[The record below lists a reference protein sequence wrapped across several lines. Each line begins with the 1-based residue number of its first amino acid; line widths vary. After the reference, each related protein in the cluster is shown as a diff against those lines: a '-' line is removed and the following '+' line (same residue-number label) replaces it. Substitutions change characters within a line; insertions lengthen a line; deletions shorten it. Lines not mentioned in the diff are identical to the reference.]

1 MLNAPLHSAPS
12 CWRVDFCL
20 LFWFQRLLTRVDIFE
35 LAVKSKQCIE
45 SCLVKQLNDVCI
57 FKFTSLVFFLIIGYL
72 HLCFVTL
79 PDCLLYIYTLGLPSV
94 LCWLSVL
101 PLLVWTYGLCLSVAI
116 WTSLVH
122 LNKCLSFSLW
132 TLSHNSSFGCSI
144 PHHMTLC
151 GLPVDV
157 TTNQPS

>member
-20 LFWFQRLLTRVDIFE
+20 LFWCHKLLTRVDIFE

-79 PDCLLYIYTLGLPSV
+79 PDCLLYIYTLSLPSV
-94 LCWLSVL
+94 LCCAVDYQSFLSWFGLTDFAYQL
-101 PLLVWTYGLCLSVAI
+101 PLGLLWYTWINVCLFLYELCPTTRPLGAQFHIIWHYVA
-116 WTSLVH
+116 
-122 LNKCLSFSLW
+122 
-132 TLSHNSSFGCSI
+132 
-144 PHHMTLC
+144 
-151 GLPVDV
+151 
-157 TTNQPS
+157 